1 MHIYCRKLGKYKKAE
16 EKRKQLVIVLSE
28 KVTMFFDVYIK
39 KIMIILYIQNYT
51 DLNIYFVHMKVIY
64 MLWIKLENYQ
74 SKK

>member
-64 MLWIKLENYQ
+64 ML
-74 SKK
+74 